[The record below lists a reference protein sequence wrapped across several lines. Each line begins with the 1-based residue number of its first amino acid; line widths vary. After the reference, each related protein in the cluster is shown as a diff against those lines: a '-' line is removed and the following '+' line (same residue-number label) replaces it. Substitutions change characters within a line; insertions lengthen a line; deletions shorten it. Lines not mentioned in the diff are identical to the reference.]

1 MAALQPHPD
10 KKIPA
15 RKKIITYGK
24 VTRKRISCNAFHSNS
39 QEPDKKKDEYVRTE
53 SPTYTNEYSLEASPK
68 IRACKDVYDVSSDD
82 NDDDNEHTS
91 LSRHGS
97 TTRKNLAMEKTVAEK
112 LKCKNIENLEKK
124 ASRPPRTPASKKNLR
139 KISDLTPQFFI
150 GKNECLLSISHQR
163 DAKEAVSKIDLPLKS
178 GSNAQSTKSNPI
190 SACDMGVSVS
200 NLNSKHE
207 STERKCQKYN
217 SGIKLLESTTS
228 VSTGNETK
236 FAAISINQQS
246 YDFLDQ
252 NLENERQCLAPDN
265 TERCKKKLKYSPKD
279 TKLSTSSTK
288 CLHTTQHV
296 RNISINTRAIS
307 RVKLFDDKI
316 TTSLNHMTPN
326 AQQSPRPSSSRNLFP
341 MEQREEL
348 LLPSQ
353 DTVKQIPDESQ
364 NILSE
369 NDQVWCDL
377 IEFAKRKDDKDS
389 DRNLNTKQSD
399 VIIKSSAKLCSAKKS
414 MRADSLSPKK
424 TSIFRRR
431 RLIDSLVE
439 QSSNFTLQGHLSEES
454 EAESDASSI
463 FDSAFNIDEPSND
476 SFEST
481 QTESQ
486 VVFSDKKSLSSSQVT
501 ESRFTYSRQR
511 SMLAEE
517 DPMKDLIIDFPLAHN
532 SSNPKKNRR
541 GSIPKLQPISGF
553 EEEEDDDDDENS
565 QTFTKNVHEL
575 RKSGANKRFVDQC
588 TDFLD
593 RIGSPSSVNRSIRRS
608 GLLDLAYKMMDKNFA
623 QQLRVNSIEQQLF
636 VHLDTETDII
646 SGFLMMSILI
656 SILTE
661 GPIPHLISHLCLQG
675 ITKLMIYLMN
685 CELEIA
691 IVCKERK
698 TNLSKSVQ
706 SLILQHHADL
716 LQSAVWG
723 ELEPVALSTRI
734 VALKC
739 LEMMVIQTRETNS
752 ANKIFCDTLTT
763 TLFTMLRSASYD
775 ETSSH
780 LKTLKST
787 EFSLIVAIIQ
797 AYSTLASPILDESTW
812 IREYIPIIADV
823 LEISIS
829 RLPALLG
836 THLLLLKITLQV
848 TNNNQTASDIFAR
861 PSLILRISK
870 TIVSQFDAIYS
881 QLTSEK
887 FLETV
892 DHLSLL
898 LGILMNFSEWSSRTR
913 DCLQG
918 FQHQEK
924 DPLESMLLIF
934 EEQSENISQ
943 AESEQETLK
952 NVLLGYLAVTLG
964 FLSQHPMIDAR
975 SLALKSKL
983 ICCIEEFISIH
994 RLADL
999 KMAENK
1005 DSSPDE
1011 LEENGLQVEG
1021 QTELTERLERLICRL
1036 KLE

>member
-10 KKIPA
+10 KKISA
-15 RKKIITYGK
+15 RKKLITYGK
-24 VTRKRISCNAFHSNS
+24 VTRKRISCNTFHSNS
-39 QEPDKKKDEYVRTE
+39 QDSDIKKDKYAKTE
-53 SPTYTNEYSLEASPK
+53 SPTYTNEYSLGASPE

-82 NDDDNEHTS
+82 NDGDIEHTS

-97 TTRKNLAMEKTVAEK
+97 IKRKNLAVEKTGAE
-112 LKCKNIENLEKK
+112 NIKRKSMENLEKK
-124 ASRPPRTPASKKNLR
+124 ASRPPRTPSSKKNLQ
-139 KISDLTPQFFI
+139 KISKSTPQFLT
-150 GKNECLLSISHQR
+150 GKIECLSSISHQP
-163 DAKEAVSKIDLPLKS
+163 DAKEVVSKIDLPLKS
-178 GSNAQSTKSNPI
+178 GSNAQSSKLNPI
-190 SACDMGVSVS
+190 SACDMGVSAS
-200 NLNSKHE
+200 NLNPKHE
-207 STERKCQKYN
+207 STQRKCQNHN
-217 SGIKLLESTTS
+217 SGIKFLESSTS

-236 FAAISINQQS
+236 FAAISINQQ
-246 YDFLDQ
+246 YHDFLDQ

-279 TKLSTSSTK
+279 IKLLTTSTQ
-288 CLHTTQHV
+288 CLQTMQHV
-296 RNISINTRAIS
+296 KNISKNTRAIS
-307 RVKLFDDKI
+307 RIKLRDDKSPA
-316 TTSLNHMTPN
+316 SLNHMTPN
-326 AQQSPRPSSSRNLFP
+326 AHQSPRPSSSRNLFP
-341 MEQREEL
+341 IEQREEL
-348 LLPSQ
+348 LPSSK
-353 DTVKQIPDESQ
+353 DTVKQISGESQ
-364 NILSE
+364 EILSD

-377 IEFAKRKDDKDS
+377 IEFAKRKEDENS
-389 DRNLNTKQSD
+389 DRNLSKKQSD
-399 VIIKSSAKLCSAKKS
+399 LIITSSAKLYSAKKS
-414 MRADSLSPKK
+414 VRADSQSPKK
-424 TSIFRRR
+424 TSKFRRR

-439 QSSNFTLQGHLSEES
+439 QSSNFTPLSNLSEES
-454 EAESDASSI
+454 EAESDTSSI
-463 FDSAFNIDEPSND
+463 FDSSFNIDEPSND

-486 VVFSDKKSLSSSQVT
+486 FVFSERKSLSSSQVT

-517 DPMKDLIIDFPLAHN
+517 DPMKDLIIDFPLTHN
-532 SSNPKKNRR
+532 SSTIKKNRR
-541 GSIPKLQPISGF
+541 GSVPKLQPISGF
-553 EEEEDDDDDENS
+553 EDEEEDDENS
-565 QTFTKNVHEL
+565 QTVTKNVHEL

-636 VHLDTETDII
+636 IHLDTETDII

-661 GPIPHLISHLCLQG
+661 GPIPHLISHLYLQG

-691 IVCKERK
+691 IVCKDRK

-716 LQSAVWG
+716 LQSTVWG

-752 ANKIFCDTLTT
+752 AGKMFCNTLTT
-763 TLFTMLRSASYD
+763 TLFTMLRSASCD

-797 AYSTLASPILDESTW
+797 AYSTLASPILDESIW
-812 IREYIPIIADV
+812 IQEYIPTIADV
-823 LEISIS
+823 LEISIT

-836 THLLLLKITLQV
+836 THLLLLKTTLQV

-870 TIVSQFDAIYS
+870 TIVSQFYAIYS

-887 FLETV
+887 FSETV

-898 LGILMNFSEWSSRTR
+898 LGILMNFSEWSSKTR

-918 FQHQEK
+918 FQYQEK

-934 EEQSENISQ
+934 EEQSEKISQVSLLDFKEILILPEANFLLLQ

-952 NVLLGYLAVTLG
+952 NVLLGYLA
-964 FLSQHPMIDAR
+964 
-975 SLALKSKL
+975 L

-1005 DSSPDE
+1005 DSPPDE
-1011 LEENGLQVEG
+1011 PEEDGLQIEG
-1021 QTELTERLERLICRL
+1021 QKELTERLERLICRL